1 MPSSIVLDSFA
12 LLAFLKKEPGSA
24 EIVELFDRAANDE
37 VELAASVVNLAEVW
51 YQLARTQSEQVAD
64 EKMVELI
71 HLGLQIVDADW
82 PLARQAAQYKARG
95 GISLADCFAAALAKI
110 RDTALVTGD
119 PEFETLKKEIKI
131 QWMERK

>member
-24 EIVELFDRAANDE
+24 EIVELFGRAANDE

-64 EKMVELI
+64 AKVAELI

>member
-24 EIVELFDRAANDE
+24 EIAELFGRAANDE
-37 VELAASVVNLAEVW
+37 VELAASVVNLGEVW

-64 EKMVELI
+64 EKIVELI

-82 PLARQAAQYKARG
+82 PLARQAAQYKAGG
-95 GISLADCFAAALAKI
+95 GISFADCFAAALAKI
-110 RDTALVTGD
+110 RGTALVTGD
-119 PEFETLKKEIKI
+119 PEFEKLKKEVTIR
-131 QWMERK
+131 WMGRK